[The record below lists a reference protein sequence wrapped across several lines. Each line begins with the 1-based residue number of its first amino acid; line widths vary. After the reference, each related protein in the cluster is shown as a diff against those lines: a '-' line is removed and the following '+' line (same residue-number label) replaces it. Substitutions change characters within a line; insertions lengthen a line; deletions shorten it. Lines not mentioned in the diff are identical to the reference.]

1 MVLAYV
7 GNFFYEP
14 NRWAAEELIRF
25 VHPEVRR
32 RVPTA
37 RVVLIGR
44 GPADLAAQCDD
55 VIGVTYAG
63 FVGSLGGILPH
74 CTFGMAHGTQ
84 GSGMKS
90 KIVDYLG
97 AGLPVV
103 CSPHSTRGF
112 EDSFPLLVADEP
124 AQVPEVIVQAWSDP
138 AGLLHRSSQGRH
150 EVMARLSWPAIAER
164 VSIAYQRALKLASL
178 PPPPPALPSDLYRR
192 LGHSVAAEPYWQVEL
207 ARSGAWPYPTIAT
220 DQKFGIVDEGRVSTR
235 HYAPTR
241 QSR

>member
-1 MVLAYV
+1 
-7 GNFFYEP
+7 
-14 NRWAAEELIRF
+14 
-25 VHPEVRR
+25 
-32 RVPTA
+32 
-37 RVVLIGR
+37 
-44 GPADLAAQCDD
+44 
-55 VIGVTYAG
+55 
-63 FVGSLGGILPH
+63 
-74 CTFGMAHGTQ
+74 
-84 GSGMKS
+84 MKS

-164 VSIAYQRALKLASL
+164 VSIAYQRALSLAP